1 MSRKIWIL
9 LLLHSAVIFC
19 FAWQLDI
26 VCSPLV
32 FQVRDW
38 RFYFLHFSISFW
50 EAYAFFFWGLGLG
63 AFLPEFLVVGKSLWK
78 ARQGSLPQQQAHQ
91 SISDERR

>member
-1 MSRKIWIL
+1 MNRKIWIL

-38 RFYFLHFSISFW
+38 RFYFLNFSISFW
-50 EAYAFFFWGLGLG
+50 EAYAHFFWGLGLG
-63 AFLPEFLVVGKSLWK
+63 ASAPEFLVVGKSLWK
-78 ARQGSLPQQQAHQ
+78 AARS
-91 SISDERR
+91 SINKR